1 MNVEIDISEVVLRT
15 PRLVLRA
22 WRQSD
27 LQDFFEYASVDGVGQ
42 MAGWHPHEN
51 VEKSQL
57 ILDDFIKG
65 KKTFCIEY
73 QNKAIGS
80 LGIEKYNENEF
91 PEYANLKGRELGFV
105 LSKDYW
111 GRGIMPEAVKAV
123 MEYCFDVVGVD
134 FLTCGHF
141 DWNAQS
147 ARVQQKCGFH
157 PVKTIDYTTRMGTRE
172 KSVENV
178 VFKDEFEKIRNRD

>member
-73 QNKAIGS
+73 QSKAIGS

-123 MEYCFDVVGVD
+123 MEYCRGRSGFSDVRT
-134 FLTCGHF
+134 LRLEH
-141 DWNAQS
+141 AERAS
-147 ARVQQKCGFH
+147 ATKMRFSSRQNH
-157 PVKTIDYTTRMGTRE
+157 
-172 KSVENV
+172 
-178 VFKDEFEKIRNRD
+178 